1 LSAKTPSVLIVDD
14 DPELCNVLLRG
25 LGAAGYDVQAKTSA
39 TDALASIEAR
49 DFDVVVTDIRM
60 PKMGGLALCRRLS
73 EVRPDIPVV
82 VITAFGSMETAIEA
96 MRAGAYDF
104 VVKPFEL
111 EAVRAAVRR
120 AYERRSLLQKVHRL
134 EHALR
139 GGETIDGMV
148 GGSVA
153 MQPVYDL
160 VQRVAGA
167 DATVVI
173 TGESGTGKELVARAI
188 HDLSPRC
195 AGPFIAVNCGA
206 ISSDLIES
214 ELFGH
219 EKGAF
224 TGAID
229 RRIGRI
235 ESANKGTLF
244 LDEIG
249 ELEPALQVKL
259 LRALQERTF
268 ERVGSSS
275 SISVDVRIV
284 AATNR
289 DLAAEVA
296 AGRFREDLYYRIAVV
311 PVKLPPLRDRR
322 EDIRLLAQ
330 TFLARIQASRAGLST
345 GGTAGSTP
353 GGAGAGRAAPTPKKL
368 SAAALGALDGYRW
381 PGNVRELENAIEHG
395 LALCD
400 GDTIDLKDL
409 PLSVGRSGQAAA
421 LRELWRQGER
431 SFDDT
436 VTRFETEILREALE
450 SHQWNQTRTANAL
463 GITRR
468 VLKLKM
474 DKLGIESRGG
484 DEAD

>member
-1 LSAKTPSVLIVDD
+1 MPRILVVDD
-14 DPELCNVLLRG
+14 EPGVQESLRMLLKSDGEVAIAADVDAALREVAVSTPDVVLLDLVMPGRSGLELLEELKERG
-25 LGAAGYDVQAKTSA
+25 VRAPVIVLTATNTVSAAVQAMKHGAA
-39 TDALASIEAR
+39 
-49 DFDVVVTDIRM
+49 
-60 PKMGGLALCRRLS
+60 
-73 EVRPDIPVV
+73 
-82 VITAFGSMETAIEA
+82 
-96 MRAGAYDF
+96 DF
-104 VVKPFEL
+104 VTKPFEL
-111 EAVRAAVRR
+111 EALRIKVRNLIEKHDL
-120 AYERRSLLQKVHRL
+120 EREVERL
-134 EHALR
+134 RDEVEERQQLGR
-139 GGETIDGMV
+139 MV
-148 GGSVA
+148 GRSAA
-153 MQPVYDL
+153 MREIFRAVE
-160 VQRVAGA
+160 RIARA
-167 DATVVI
+167 EATVLV

-188 HDLSPRC
+188 HDLSPRT

-206 ISSDLIES
+206 IPSDLIES

-249 ELEPALQVKL
+249 ELEPAVQVKL
-259 LRALQERTF
+259 LRALQERSF

-289 DLAAEVA
+289 DLVAEVA
-296 AGRFREDLYYRIAVV
+296 AGRFREDLYYRVAVV

-330 TFLARIQASRAGLST
+330 TFLARTHASRS
-345 GGTAGSTP
+345 GSSP
-353 GGAGAGRAAPTPKKL
+353 EKGATSPKKL
-368 SAAALGALDGYRW
+368 SAAALGALEGYRW
-381 PGNVRELENAIEHG
+381 PGNVRELENAIEYG
-395 LALCD
+395 LAFCD
-400 GDTIDLKDL
+400 GDTIELKDL
-409 PLSVGRSGQAAA
+409 PISVGRSGQAEA
-421 LRELWRQGER
+421 LREQWRQGER
-431 SFDDT
+431 SFDET
-436 VTRFETEILREALE
+436 VNRFESEILREALDRN
-450 SHQWNQTRTANAL
+450 QWNQTRTSNDL

-484 DEAD
+484 DEGD